1 MLATNCPGCN
11 INDSWEHIE
20 FPCLACQFASLAF
33 QNPFD
38 TRYNILIDT
47 WLPVP
52 SDLDWSSANSELN
65 YTLISQQQTT
75 PVSITTQF
83 RHLELKN
90 MRQKAIDDSLDMI
103 RSKSSIEQNRC
114 VFEDLSTLKK
124 NFMKQEF
131 GNYLD
136 RGSQH
141 SQASLSSSMENL
153 MEEDRDI
160 SNILDSLKITQCRI
174 EHLSKKSLNNT

>member
-1 MLATNCPGCN
+1 
-11 INDSWEHIE
+11 
-20 FPCLACQFASLAF
+20 
-33 QNPFD
+33 
-38 TRYNILIDT
+38 
-47 WLPVP
+47 
-52 SDLDWSSANSELN
+52 
-65 YTLISQQQTT
+65 
-75 PVSITTQF
+75 
-83 RHLELKN
+83 